1 MLAGAIVTDGARAAA
16 RSSHSERGVTRVQL
30 RGRSS
35 SEALRSL
42 RRQPASPH
50 AVFPWAPG

>member
-30 RGRSS
+30 RARSS